1 LGFKLKPEIYQTWW
15 FALLCIL
22 AIAAAVYG
30 WYRLRMGR
38 LQHLAAALS
47 AQVAERTQDLERAN
61 DELLLAKNKAELAAQ
76 AKSQFLANMS
86 HEIRTPMNG
95 VIGMT
100 ALLLDTHLD
109 ARQRDYTE
117 TIRDSADGL
126 LGIINDILDFSK
138 IEAGKLE
145 LECIDMDL
153 RKTVDDVAHILA
165 TQAHAKGLELITNI
179 DWSLPSSVIGDAGRV
194 RQVLLNL
201 GSNAIK
207 FTSQGEVSI
216 QLHVVE
222 SGRDGTTIRCEV
234 QDSGIGIPADRVEML
249 FQPFSQVDSS
259 TTRHFGGTGL
269 GLSIVQRL
277 VELMRGEVGVS
288 STEGSGSVFWFTAH
302 FGASHAKIDDKRADL
317 SALMNRRAL
326 IVDDNA
332 TNRKVL
338 TLQLAQLGMCSHSV
352 SSARDAL
359 DALRDAQDHQQPY
372 DVAVLDYMM
381 PECDGFELG
390 QRIAAAG
397 CFTATRLVLLTSAYG
412 IREAED
418 FAALGFAAY
427 LFKPVSFGDLREC
440 LRRVMSVQGADWR
453 ARTQPIVVSAQLP
466 PTLITD
472 RILLA
477 EDNPVNQKVA
487 LGALERLGYH
497 ADVVGNGSAA
507 VSAWQTGR
515 YALILMDCQM
525 PVMDGFQATREI
537 RTLERGGV
545 RTPIIALT
553 ADAMM
558 GTDQHC
564 RDAGMDAYLTKPL
577 DRALLDET
585 ISRQL
590 GARRAQQEALRERES
605 KSRASAAE
613 AVTVAGSAAAVT
625 TAASAAGAVAAAA
638 MTAAGT
644 NGSTVAGPQLASQD
658 DPVDWQEFMAA
669 TDGDAR
675 FAGELVQLFIESGD
689 RVLRDIRDA
698 LQRGDAPAVR
708 QAAHTLKGSSASMCA
723 RATSEAAA
731 LLEDAARTG
740 DMTKLALLEARLRSE
755 TGRAIEYM
763 RARQA

>member
-1 LGFKLKPEIYQTWW
+1 
-15 FALLCIL
+15 
-22 AIAAAVYG
+22 
-30 WYRLRMGR
+30 
-38 LQHLAAALS
+38 
-47 AQVAERTQDLERAN
+47 
-61 DELLLAKNKAELAAQ
+61 
-76 AKSQFLANMS
+76 MS

-100 ALLLDTHLD
+100 ALLLDTTLD
-109 ARQRDYTE
+109 SRQRDYTE

-145 LECIDMDL
+145 LERIDMDL
-153 RKTVDDVAHILA
+153 RKTVEDVAHILA
-165 TQAHAKGLELITNI
+165 AQAHAKGLELITNI
-179 DWSLPSSVIGDAGRV
+179 DWALPNAVVGDAGRV

-207 FTSQGEVSI
+207 FTYQGEVSI
-216 QLHVVE
+216 HLHVVE

-234 QDSGIGIPADRVEML
+234 QDSGIGIPADRVDML

-269 GLSIVQRL
+269 GLSIVRRL
-277 VELMRGEVGVS
+277 VELMQGEVGVS
-288 STEGSGSVFWFTAH
+288 STEGVGSVFWFTAH
-302 FGASHAKIDDKRADL
+302 FAVSDVKIDDKRADL
-317 SALMNRRAL
+317 PALMNRRAL

-338 TLQLAQLGMCSHSV
+338 TLQLAQLGMSSHSV
-352 SSARDAL
+352 ANAQDAL
-359 DALRDAQDHQQPY
+359 DALRDARDHLQPY

-390 QRIAAAG
+390 QRIVEGG
-397 CFTATRLVLLTSAYG
+397 CFTETRLVLLTSAYG

-440 LRRVMSVQGADWR
+440 LRRVMSVHGADWR
-453 ARTQPIVVSAQLP
+453 ARTQPIVVTAQLP

-487 LGALERLGYH
+487 LGALERLGYK
-497 ADVVGNGSAA
+497 ADAVGNGSAA

-525 PVMDGFQATREI
+525 PVMDGYQATLEI
-537 RTLERGGV
+537 RSLERGGV

-558 GTDQHC
+558 GTEQQC
-564 RDAGMDAYLTKPL
+564 RDAGMDDYLTKPL

-585 ISRQL
+585 ISRHL
-590 GARRAQQEALRERES
+590 CAKPERVS
-605 KSRASAAE
+605 
-613 AVTVAGSAAAVT
+613 AVT
-625 TAASAAGAVAAAA
+625 AAAA
-638 MTAAGT
+638 AGT
-644 NGSTVAGPQLASQD
+644 DGSMVDATNLPAQEA
-658 DPVDWQEFMAA
+658 PVDWEEFMAT
-669 TDGDAR
+669 TDGDAE
-675 FAGELVQLFIESGD
+675 FAGELVHLFIESGD
-689 RVLRDIRDA
+689 AVLRDIRDA

-708 QAAHTLKGSSASMCA
+708 QAAHSLKGSSASMCA

-731 LLEDAARTG
+731 LLEAAARTG
-740 DMTKLALLEARLRSE
+740 DMTKLAPLEARLRSE
-755 TGRAIEYM
+755 AARAIDYM